1 MTAGIGFG
9 LVVAAEDPFG
19 NIDPSFGSGITVTLP
34 GRSGGGSFA
43 GPITVTAIDGVARFP
58 GLTLTRAA
66 AGYALDVSSDGL
78 AAARTSAFT
87 VVPAAPSQ
95 LVVTLQPPASVSLKQ
110 PFGFTVAAEDPFG
123 NVTTDFHGLVTAA
136 LATNPNHNKLDG
148 TLTVQAI
155 AGVATFTDATLK
167 KTGRGYALTLT
178 TSGLPAATTSAFKV
192 SRGPAALREKTRL
205 EEHSRSTPKGP
216 GPQRSWGGAP
226 ARANAPRAR
235 RPLTTHP

>member
-1 MTAGIGFG
+1 
-9 LVVAAEDPFG
+9 E
-19 NIDPSFGSGITVTLP
+19 
-34 GRSGGGSFA
+34 
-43 GPITVTAIDGVARFP
+43 
-58 GLTLTRAA
+58 
-66 AGYALDVSSDGL
+66 LDVSSDGL
-78 AAARTSAFT
+78 AAARTSTFS

-95 LVVTLQPPASVSLKQ
+95 LVVTLQPPAAVSLKQ

-123 NVTTDFHGLVTAA
+123 NIATDFHGLVTAA

-178 TSGLPAATTSAFKV
+178 ASGLPGAATSAFKV
-192 SRGPAALREKTRL
+192 SRGPAALREKARL
-205 EEHSRSTPKGP
+205 EGHSRSTPKGP

-226 ARANAPRAR
+226 ARGNARAR
-235 RPLTTHP
+235 RPPMTQP